1 MSWEKE
7 QMIKVVANEIE
18 LVHILMNSE
27 VPISLADDKGYFVMV
42 NNAWEKVTGFT
53 KKELCSKPF
62 KFFLHKDDFMQT
74 MKVYYESE
82 LFNKDAE
89 PVHGFV
95 NRYRTSE
102 AGKYVKFRWLGFG
115 MSENGFSVA
124 AAEFLGYE
132 FE

>member
-7 QMIKVVANEIE
+7 QMLRVVANEIE
-18 LVHILMNSE
+18 LVDIMMNSNI
-27 VPISLADDKGYFVMV
+27 PISLVDEKGYFVMV
-42 NNAWEKVTGFT
+42 NKAWEEITGFT
-53 KKELCSKPF
+53 RKELCRIPF
-62 KFFLHKDDFMQT
+62 KFFLHKEDFMET

-82 LFNKDAE
+82 LFNKEAE

-102 AGKYVKFRWLGFG
+102 DGKYAKFRWLGFG
-115 MSENGFSVA
+115 MGDNGFSVA